1 MFPAFVIHHPI
12 HTERDDI
19 VSDLVKKTGATQF
32 QSYLLSDPV
41 RGCLMSHIGVAKL
54 ARSLHPDSH
63 YIVFEDDCELSENW
77 QLPLQDASGFDITYI
92 GYNDK
97 CEWAT
102 FGTHAMLVSPKARD
116 ILIDKVALW
125 GPMEHDRNA
134 CDHIISKMC
143 RVEGLSVCMPKYER
157 REEFCRQ
164 KKGLKSTI
172 TGQIRT

>member
-12 HTERDDI
+12 HTEREEI
-19 VSDLVKKTGATQF
+19 VSDLVKKTEATQF
-32 QSYLLSDPV
+32 QSYLLTDPV

-54 ARSLHPDSH
+54 ARSLFPDKH
-63 YIVFEDDCELSENW
+63 YLVFEDDCELLDDW
-77 QLPLQDASGFDITYI
+77 KLPLQDASGFDVAYL

-102 FGTHAMLVSPKARD
+102 FGTHAMLISPRARD

-125 GPMEHDRNA
+125 APMDKNNA
-134 CDHIISKMC
+134 TDHLISRMC
-143 RVEGLSVCMPKYER
+143 REEGLSVCMPRYEM
-157 REEFCRQ
+157 RERFCRQ

-172 TGQIRT
+172 TGNIRT